1 MVNNNFYEE
10 ELGAPPNYDFLIIG
24 GGIVGLSTAVQI
36 QKSGKSVL
44 VLEKEKTPGY
54 HQSGRNSGV
63 IHSGIYYKPNSFKSQ
78 LSIRGRELLID
89 FLNLKKIPFRMEGKV
104 VVDKNIEKI
113 EHLLDRSKNLNMEGV
128 KILTNQELI
137 EKEPNSIIKQGLF
150 VPQSGVVD
158 YRKVTE
164 ALAEELID
172 LGGKVKYFEEI
183 LSIESKSTKGVKV
196 LTTKRNEFYGNYLI
210 NCGGLYSDKL
220 AKMDGLDP
228 SVRIIPFRGE
238 YYTLDKSKNNL
249 VNNMIYPIADPE
261 LPFLGIHLTRN
272 IYGAIEAGPNAV
284 LAFAKEGYKWTNF
297 NFKETLSSLTY
308 GGMLKLGKKYYKT
321 GISEMYR
328 SLNKKAFVNEINK
341 LIPGITTKDIQVRGA
356 GVRAQAVDRDGR
368 LVDDFMFQEGV
379 SSLHVL
385 NAPSPA
391 ATACLAIGEHIAS
404 KVLR

>member
-1 MVNNNFYEE
+1 MDSNSNF
-10 ELGAPPNYDFLIIG
+10 DFLIIG
-24 GGIVGLSTAVQI
+24 GGIVGFSTAVKI
-36 QKSGKSVL
+36 QQSGKSVL
-44 VLEKEKTPGY
+44 VLEKEKTPGF

-89 FLNLKKIPFRMEGKV
+89 FLKLKKVPFRLEGKI
-104 VVDKNIEKI
+104 VVDTNIEKI
-113 EHLLDRSKNLNMEGV
+113 EHLLERSKNLSMEGV
-128 KILTNQELI
+128 KILTNQELSD
-137 EKEPNSIIKQGLF
+137 KEPNSIINQGLF
-150 VPQSGVVD
+150 VPQAGVVN

-164 ALAEELID
+164 ALAEEFD
-172 LGGKVKYFEEI
+172 SLGGKVEYFEEI
-183 LSIESKSTKGVKV
+183 ISIESIKGGKTLRTKKNKFQGD
-196 LTTKRNEFYGNYLI
+196 YLI
-210 NCGGLYSDKL
+210 NCGGLHSDRL
-220 AKMDGLDP
+220 AKLDGLDP
-228 SVRIIPFRGE
+228 NVQIIPFRGE
-238 YYTLDKSKNNL
+238 YYTLDKSKSNL
-249 VNNMIYPIADPE
+249 VNNMIYPIADPD

-272 IYGAIEAGPNAV
+272 IDGDIEAGPNAV
-284 LAFAKEGYKWTNF
+284 FAFAKEGYKWTNF

-341 LIPGITTKDIQVRGA
+341 LIPAITTKDIQVRGA
-356 GVRAQAVDRDGR
+356 GVRAQAVDKDGS
-368 LVDDFMFQEGV
+368 LVDDFMFQEGL

>member
-1 MVNNNFYEE
+1 MDSNSNF
-10 ELGAPPNYDFLIIG
+10 DFLIIG
-24 GGIVGLSTAVQI
+24 GGIVGFSTAVKI
-36 QKSGKSVL
+36 QQSGKSVL
-44 VLEKEKTPGY
+44 VLEKEKTPGF

-89 FLNLKKIPFRMEGKV
+89 FLKLKKVPFRLEGKI
-104 VVDKNIEKI
+104 VVDTNIEKI
-113 EHLLDRSKNLNMEGV
+113 EHLLERSKNLSMEGV
-128 KILTNQELI
+128 KILTNQELSD
-137 EKEPNSIIKQGLF
+137 KEPNSIINQGLF
-150 VPQSGVVD
+150 VPQAGVVN

-164 ALAEELID
+164 ALAEEFD
-172 LGGKVKYFEEI
+172 SLGGKVEYFEEI
-183 LSIESKSTKGVKV
+183 ISIESIKGGKTLRTKKNKFQGD
-196 LTTKRNEFYGNYLI
+196 YLI
-210 NCGGLYSDKL
+210 NCGGLHSDRL
-220 AKMDGLDP
+220 AKLDGLDP
-228 SVRIIPFRGE
+228 NVQIIPFRGE
-238 YYTLDKSKNNL
+238 YYTLDKSKSNL
-249 VNNMIYPIADPE
+249 VNNMIYPIADPD

-272 IYGAIEAGPNAV
+272 IDGDIEAGPNAV
-284 LAFAKEGYKWTNF
+284 FAFAKEGYKWTNF

-356 GVRAQAVDRDGR
+356 GVRAQAVDKDGN
-368 LVDDFMFQEGV
+368 LVDDFMFQEGL